1 MSHYVKIPAV
11 NGRLEY
17 YQLAKWAL
25 ESGVGSVD
33 LHTGGWHDNE
43 SYLYHPHIKFE
54 TKEDAL
60 AYILSHGGEYSE
72 EPPRTRR

>member
-1 MSHYVKIPAV
+1 MNHYVKIPAI

-17 YQLAKWAL
+17 YQLANWAL

-43 SYLYHPHIKFE
+43 SYLCYPHIKFE

-72 EPPRTRR
+72 EPPKRR

>member
-25 ESGVGSVD
+25 ESGIGMIY
-33 LHTGGWHDNE
+33 LHNGGWQDE
-43 SYLYHPHIKFE
+43 ECASYYPHIQFE
-54 TKEDAL
+54 TKEDAT
-60 AYILSHGGEYSE
+60 AYILANGGEYSSE
-72 EPPRTRR
+72 VPTRK